1 MGLCKRMTSPGIPE
15 LHCIYHKMNE
25 HKRMLQ
31 FCVYMKCMIEDVRLV
46 ERASSSDVFV
56 HELAVEF

>member
-1 MGLCKRMTSPGIPE
+1 
-15 LHCIYHKMNE
+15 MNE

>member
-1 MGLCKRMTSPGIPE
+1 MTSPGIPPKMNE

-31 FCVYMKCMIEDVRLV
+31 FCVYMKCMIEDGMSV